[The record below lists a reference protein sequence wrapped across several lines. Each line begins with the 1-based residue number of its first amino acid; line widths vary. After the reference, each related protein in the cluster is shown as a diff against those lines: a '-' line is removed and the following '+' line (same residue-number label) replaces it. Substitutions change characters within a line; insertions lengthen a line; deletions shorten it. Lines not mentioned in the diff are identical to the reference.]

1 MAVNWTDDLYSKLW
15 DEFARPMTVTPT
27 VSQPA
32 APAYNARCY
41 FDSKETDI
49 LTEANSVLSDSQTF
63 IDIRRVEFSVE
74 PKQGDRIDIPFH
86 AGVEGGSYYVMDL
99 AGKGNAGGIITISLQ
114 AIETPEPPP

>member
-1 MAVNWTDDLYSKLW
+1 MAVNWSDELYAKAWGAFS
-15 DEFARPMTVTPT
+15 RPMTVTPV
-27 VSQPA
+27 VSQPG
-32 APAYNARCY
+32 APAYAARCY

-74 PKQGDRIDIPFH
+74 PKQGDIIDIPFNE
-86 AGVEGGSYYVMDL
+86 GVEGGSYYVMDL

-114 AIETPEPPP
+114 AIETPAP